1 MLLFKKERRVFIMIV
16 KQFYLNC
23 LAHASYMIADERTKT
38 AVVVDP
44 QRDIDQ
50 YLQEAKLH
58 GWEIQ
63 YVFLTHFHADFL
75 AGHLELRNQTGAEV
89 CLGIQA
95 QTAFPFR
102 AFKDGEV
109 LEFGKVRIQVLET
122 PGHTPEGISL
132 VVYDLQKSDQLPH
145 CVLTGDTLFIGDVGR
160 PDLMASVG
168 VTAEELAGQLFYS
181 LHNKLLALPDET
193 LVYPAH
199 GAGSMCGKNLSTDT
213 VSTLGKQRWENY
225 ALQPMT
231 AKEFIALVTADQPEA
246 PSYFGY
252 DAQLNREE
260 HPTLADVIDRSLV
273 PLTLDVLLAQ
283 QQQGAQVVDVRSPV
297 DYAGGHVKGSLNIGL
312 VGKFATWAGTIL
324 SQKFPIVLITEP
336 GLEQEAIQRLGR
348 IGFDQV
354 GGYLESGMQA
364 LRNRPD
370 LVKRGQRISA
380 QALAELLTTR
390 IPPFVLDV
398 RTTQEWESGH
408 IDRSLN
414 IPLPHLA
421 ERMQDIPTDRPVV
434 VHCASGY
441 RSSIAMGLLEKSG
454 RNNAMDLVGGYEA
467 WEKTWGHPGRKSQ
480 PEYAASRAI

>member
-1 MLLFKKERRVFIMIV
+1 MIV

-23 LAHASYMIADERTKT
+23 LAHASYMIVDEGTKT

-50 YLQEAKLH
+50 YLQEAQSH
-58 GWEIQ
+58 GWKIK

-75 AGHLELRNQTGAEV
+75 AGHLELRDQTGSEV
-89 CLGIQA
+89 CLGSRA
-95 QTAFPFR
+95 QPEFPFR
-102 AFKDGEV
+102 PFKDGES
-109 LEFGKVRIQVLET
+109 LEFGTVRIKVLET
-122 PGHTPEGISL
+122 PGHTPESISL
-132 VVYDLQKSDQLPH
+132 VVYDLEKSSELPH

-168 VTAEELAGQLFYS
+168 VTAKELAGQLFHS

-231 AKEFIALVTADQPEA
+231 ANEFISLVTADQPEA
-246 PSYFGY
+246 PAYFGY
-252 DAQLNREE
+252 DAQLNRED
-260 HPTLADVIDRSLV
+260 HSSLADVIKRGLV
-273 PLTLDVLLAQ
+273 PLSLEAFLAH
-283 QQQGAQVVDVRSPV
+283 QQQGAQVLDVRRPV
-297 DYAGGHVKGSLNIGL
+297 DYAGGHVKGSVNIGL

-324 SQKFPIVLITEP
+324 SPKTPIILITEP
-336 GLEQEAIQRLGR
+336 GVEQEAIQRLGR

-354 GGYLESGMQA
+354 AGYLESGMQA
-364 LRNRPD
+364 LRHRPD
-370 LVKRGQRISA
+370 LVIRGQRISA
-380 QALAELLTTR
+380 QAVAELLTTKV
-390 IPPFVLDV
+390 PPLVLDV

-408 IDRSLN
+408 IDGSLN
-414 IPLPHLA
+414 VPLPHLA
-421 ERMQDIPTDRPVV
+421 ERMQEVPTDRPVV

-441 RSSIAMGLLEKSG
+441 RSSIAMGVLESSG
-454 RNNAMDLVGGYEA
+454 RTNAMDLVGGYEA
-467 WEKTWGHPGRKSQ
+467 WVKTWGHPSHKSQ
-480 PEYAASRAI
+480 PECAASIAQ